1 MSVGTEQ
8 EYFDELHFAE
18 DMGLL
23 FEVFGASRMTGRVWG
38 ALMATGE
45 PQLSA
50 ADLAERLHASSGSIS
65 TATRTLLRLGMI
77 DRTRVAG
84 ERRDYFSVRP
94 GAINRLARQR
104 FAVMNAAVELAQQGL
119 EHFGDR
125 PGARDR
131 LQEMRD
137 VYAWYV
143 QELPALF
150 DRWDREHAWRYRPEG
165 GAPGA
170 PPTGGP
176 TDTGGGS

>member
-1 MSVGTEQ
+1 MAVGSEQ

-23 FEVFGASRMTGRVWG
+23 FEVFGVSRMTGRVWG
-38 ALMATGE
+38 ALMATDE

-65 TATRTLLRLGMI
+65 AATRTLLRLGLI

-84 ERRDYFSVRP
+84 ERRDYFLVRP

-104 FAVMNAAVELAQQGL
+104 FAVLNAAVELADQGL
-119 EHFGDR
+119 EHFADR
-125 PGARDR
+125 PRARER

-137 VYAWYV
+137 VYAWYAAQLTV
-143 QELPALF
+143 LF
-150 DRWDREHAWRYRPEG
+150 DRWDREHAPRYRTEAGGSAADPSEPSEG
-165 GAPGA
+165 G
-170 PPTGGP
+170 
-176 TDTGGGS
+176 DSS